1 MREVKVVEEGLVLER
16 RGVDVDVDVDVDDDS
31 FAIMLLVHSHIQ

>member
-16 RGVDVDVDVDVDDDS
+16 RGVDVDVDVDDDS
-31 FAIMLLVHSHIQ
+31 FAIMLLFHSHIQ